1 MAGATGRVA
10 DWVDLVRRTKPIVAA
25 VNGAAI
31 GVGLTMVLPFDR
43 IVVGEGAK
51 LSMRFIKMGVVPEL
65 ASTSLLPQRCG
76 FGAAS
81 DLVLSGRTILGP
93 EAAALGVADEC
104 VADDSVLD
112 VALERARSY
121 AENPTPQLRWI
132 KQLLTQNA
140 AERPA
145 GGAAP
150 RARADPG
157 GEHDARAP
165 RGGGGLHGEAPTGV
179 PPDELGRD
187 DQRHALPAADRGG
200 RGEPHAVVV
209 DVPLGEAVEQL
220 VEGDPALE
228 AGEAGAQAEVQ
239 AEAEGQVLD
248 VVAVDVEHVGVR
260 VARGSRLAD
269 ATISRTALPAGIV
282 APWYSTSCM
291 V

>member
-1 MAGATGRVA
+1 MEYEQILREQRGEVVLLTLNRPDRLNAWTFRMSAELADAIEAADADESVGAVVVTGAGRGFCAGADMSAVFDSPADDPHGSGGGGDGRTA

-43 IVVGEGAK
+43 IVVAEGAK

-65 ASTSLLPQRCG
+65 ASTFLLPQRCG

-140 AERPA
+140 TDTDLRAVQRRELERIQEAYATP
-145 GGAAP
+145 
-150 RARADPG
+150 
-157 GEHDARAP
+157 EHR
-165 RGGGGLHGEAPTGV
+165 
-179 PPDELGRD
+179 
-187 DQRHALPAADRGG
+187 
-200 RGEPHAVVV
+200 
-209 DVPLGEAVEQL
+209 EAVAAFMEKRPP
-220 VEGDPALE
+220 VFRP
-228 AGEAGAQAEVQ
+228 
-239 AEAEGQVLD
+239 
-248 VVAVDVEHVGVR
+248 
-260 VARGSRLAD
+260 
-269 ATISRTALPAGIV
+269 
-282 APWYSTSCM
+282 TS
-291 V
+291 